1 MSQVWGVLLGLG
13 AALWWNPNASLC
25 LAARKKRFSEELPL
39 AVLPRNLTA
48 HMLLRAGPTI
58 VLWWRKVWS
67 FCLSW
72 SRWCGVG
79 EGVLQGREGRKEG
92 CSVSFRRGERESKG
106 HLSLNV
112 FSQTVAQAMLKIHD
126 VMISKPPELLGFSVL
141 LLFMLISF
149 PANLRG
155 FIFILLLE
163 GKVDCHPSWSPC

>member
-1 MSQVWGVLLGLG
+1 M
-13 AALWWNPNASLC
+13 
-25 LAARKKRFSEELPL
+25 
-39 AVLPRNLTA
+39 
-48 HMLLRAGPTI
+48 
-58 VLWWRKVWS
+58 
-67 FCLSW
+67 
-72 SRWCGVG
+72 
-79 EGVLQGREGRKEG
+79 
-92 CSVSFRRGERESKG
+92 SFRRGERESKG

-163 GKVDCHPSWSPC
+163 GKVDCHSS